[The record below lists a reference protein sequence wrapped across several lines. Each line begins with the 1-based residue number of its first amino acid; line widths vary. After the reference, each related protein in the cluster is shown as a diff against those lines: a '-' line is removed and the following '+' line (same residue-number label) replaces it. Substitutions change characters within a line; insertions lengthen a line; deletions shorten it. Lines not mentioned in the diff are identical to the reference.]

1 MQTELMNLMMIAK
14 GKGISLNDLCR
25 LIREQ
30 TTGLISVDDP
40 IVLDDALNLDSQAV

>member
-30 TTGLISVDDP
+30 TTSLKLVDDP
-40 IVLDDALNLDSQAV
+40 IVLDDVLNLDSQAV